1 MALTTLANV
10 KQYLQIDPLDTDADA
25 LLQRMIDAASAT
37 IERFCGRTFLQATYT
52 EVRDGSG
59 QNRMTVRHIPL
70 TAVASV
76 TVNDKPVSARPS
88 ASGNGFVFD
97 EYGVKLTGYTFTD
110 GYQNVVIQYTA
121 GFATVPDDVEMACCE
136 LVSLKYKTIDR
147 LGVTSKSLAGESI
160 SFNQGDFSDP
170 VRRTL
175 EQYRVWGA

>member
-25 LLQRMIDAASAT
+25 LLQRMIDAASVT
-37 IERFCGRTFLQATYT
+37 IERFCDRTFVQANYT
-52 EVRDGSG
+52 EVRDGTG
-59 QNRMTVRHIPL
+59 RTRLTVRNIPL
-70 TAVASV
+70 TAVTSL
-76 TVNDKPVSARPS
+76 TVNDRPVPARPS
-88 ASGNGFVFD
+88 TSGNGFVFD

-121 GFATVPDDVEMACCE
+121 GFAAVPDDVEMACCE
-136 LVSLKYKTIDR
+136 LVSLRYKTIDR

-160 SFNQGDFSDP
+160 SFNTGDFSDS

-175 EQYRVWGA
+175 EQYSVWGA